1 MKKVIIA
8 LIIVSLTNGCFYLNP
23 MGSIEKKMS
32 ETESRINQEFKTTLE
47 TELTDKWNEI
57 NGLKNF

>member
-8 LIIVSLTNGCFYLNP
+8 LIIVSFTNGCFYLNP
-23 MGSIEKKMS
+23 MGSIDRKMN
-32 ETESRINQEFKTTLE
+32 ETENRITSEFKTTLE

-57 NGLKNF
+57 NGLK

>member
-1 MKKVIIA
+1 MKKTII
-8 LIIVSLTNGCFYLNP
+8 LCFVMIMNTGCFYLNP
-23 MGSIEKKMS
+23 MSSIDRKMNES
-32 ETESRINQEFKTTLE
+32 EVRITQEFKTTLE